1 MLPKIRMGTNERTED
16 LVLPYGYI
24 GATLSLHGLAMN
36 RRRGRVRSAVRS
48 RPCRHLTRAVL
59 PGALQHAGAAT
70 YVRGDVLDLRR
81 RPAERGS
88 A

>member
-1 MLPKIRMGTNERTED
+1 MLPKIRMGTNECTED
-16 LVLPYGYI
+16 LALPYGYA
-24 GATLSLHGLAMN
+24 GATLSLHGLATD

-59 PGALQHAGAAT
+59 PGVLQHAGGAT
-70 YVRGDVLDLRR
+70 NVRGDILDLRR